1 MNNKDKNKQFIQF
14 LAHLQTHGLLSKI
27 NEQGLVVYAD
37 DHYVN
42 REAMRMTFEDLG
54 LSQKL
59 LLFQDGL
66 ETVNYFDSM
75 IDKFVNDI
83 L

>member
-14 LAHLQTHGLLSKI
+14 LAYLQTHGLLSKI